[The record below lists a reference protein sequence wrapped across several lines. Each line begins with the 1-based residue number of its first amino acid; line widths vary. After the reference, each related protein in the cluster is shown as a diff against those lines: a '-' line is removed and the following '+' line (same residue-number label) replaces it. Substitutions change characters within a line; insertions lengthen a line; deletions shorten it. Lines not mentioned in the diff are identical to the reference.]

1 MFCPHC
7 GKAISESQAFCQF
20 CGGATAVQAAV
31 IPGTGRSKT
40 AWEDERTQWTFGGL
54 LETLK
59 GSLFNP
65 SEFFR
70 TMNVTGGLTGPMLY
84 AMIVGMAGIMMFY
97 FWQIALRD
105 TYPASLSSSLQ
116 GANMF
121 SGVGMGVMAVVTPFA
136 IIAGLFLGSGMLH
149 LLLLMVRGSKNGFEA
164 TFRVVAY
171 AYGSNIFMAVPFCG
185 GFIAALWN
193 IVVVIIGLKE
203 AHGTSGGKAAFAVLF
218 PVLLCCA
225 IAVLFSIL
233 VLGTMAASF
242 GTMPQQ
248 PWK

>member
-7 GKAISESQAFCQF
+7 GKEISENQAFCQF

-54 LETLK
+54 LATLK
-59 GSLFNP
+59 GSLFKP

-84 AMIVGMAGIMMFY
+84 AMIVGMAGIMMLY

-105 TYPASLSSSLQ
+105 TYPAGLSSSLQ
-116 GANMF
+116 GAHMF

-185 GFIAALWN
+185 GFLAALWN

-218 PVLLCCA
+218 PLILCCA
-225 IAVLFSIL
+225 GVVLFTML

-242 GTMPQQ
+242 GTMPHQ

>member
-7 GKAISESQAFCQF
+7 GKEIAENQAFCQF
-20 CGGATAVQAAV
+20 CGGTLTLTA
-31 IPGTGRSKT
+31 PGTGRSKT
-40 AWEDERTQWTFGGL
+40 AWEAEATQWTFGGL
-54 LETLK
+54 VTTLK

-70 TMNVTGGLTGPMLY
+70 TMNVAGGLTGPMLY
-84 AMIVGMAGIMMFY
+84 AMIVGMAGIMLLY
-97 FWQIALRD
+97 FWQIVLRD
-105 TYPASLSSSLQ
+105 TYPASLSSSIQ
-116 GANMF
+116 GTAGINMF
-121 SGVGMGVMAVVTPFA
+121 TGVSMGVMAVVTPFL

-164 TFRVVAY
+164 TFRVMAY

-225 IAVLFSIL
+225 VAVLFSIL
-233 VLGTMAASF
+233 VLGTVAASF
-242 GTMPQQ
+242 GTMPHQ

>member
-7 GKAISESQAFCQF
+7 GKEISEGEAFCRF

-31 IPGTGRSKT
+31 APGTGRSKT

-54 LETLK
+54 LTTLK

-70 TMNVTGGLTGPMLY
+70 TMTVTGGLTGPMLY

-97 FWQIALRD
+97 FWQIALHD
-105 TYPASLSSSLQ
+105 TYPAGLSSRFP
-116 GANMF
+116 GATMF
-121 SGVGMGVMAVVTPFA
+121 SGVGMGVLAVVTPFA
-136 IIAGLFLGSGMLH
+136 IIAGLFLGAGMLH

-225 IAVLFSIL
+225 VAVLFSIL
-233 VLGTMAASF
+233 VLGTVAASLS
-242 GTMPQQ
+242 TMPQQ